1 MSTLKNQIFV
11 FLILIQIQI
20 IFSENDKCYSINHC
34 KKCPNSDKCEQCEIG
49 YTLSSDYR
57 NCLSI
62 SISDNNADSLR
73 KTSSSSSNSTNS
85 AQKSAP
91 MASNKGL
98 GSFSM
103 NNNNVNPYSSQVNKS
118 LTTANQFPATTSAK
132 NSSLQVNNLS
142 PVSLGQN
149 NPNPN
154 PNPSPLTPKK
164 DIPLMNNLEQ
174 PKPIIPKPKEHPLAS
189 FRPMP
194 SNTFDNYFSKFPMVL
209 MIILLMILI
218 GMTIYYCRRRYMN
231 KVGYFYDESGM
242 QDEGTRVVYIR

>member
-1 MSTLKNQIFV
+1 MSTLKNKIFL

-20 IFSENDKCYSINHC
+20 IFSENDKCYSISHC

-49 YTLSSDYR
+49 YKLSSDYK

-62 SISDNNADSLR
+62 SDNNVGSLR

-85 AQKSAP
+85 AQKSAS

-103 NNNNVNPYSSQVNKS
+103 NNNNNNPYSSQVNKS
-118 LTTANQFPATTSAK
+118 LTMANQFPATTSAK

-154 PNPSPLTPKK
+154 PLTPRK
-164 DIPLMNNLEQ
+164 DVPLMNNLEQ

-194 SNTFDNYFSKFPMVL
+194 SNTFDNFLSRFPLVL
-209 MIILLMILI
+209 MIILLIILI
-218 GMTIYYCRRRYMN
+218 GMTIYYCRRRYWN
-231 KVGYFYDESGM
+231 TIGYFYDESGI